1 MSVYIISLVIL
12 CVILVGA
19 FRKVDCYQSFI
30 DGAKEGIDTSLNM
43 FVYLL
48 VFTVAIS
55 TINNS
60 QIIEFL
66 SCFFNGKYLL
76 ICLQCLVRP
85 LSSSGS
91 LSLMINNY
99 HHFGVDNKKVERI
112 NYNIENA
119 RKNMIRAFDELN
131 IETLNVEIICTADY
145 ESVAKALVNC
155 WQKNIG
161 VELNGIVT
169 VLEETDFSKRLRTDD
184 FDMAISSLVVD
195 SNNPADF
202 LSMFTTD
209 NEKNIMNYSSAEFDR
224 LVNELKLSVDN
235 NKVVYCESYLLKN
248 AVVLPLYAET
258 TTYAVHKDTNGIYF
272 SGSMG
277 NSYFYKSQK

>member
-99 HHFGVDNKKVERI
+99 HYFGVDNKISLLSTLI
-112 NYNIENA
+112 NYISDSTLYIVPFYLGVNGI
-119 RKNMIRAFDELN
+119 KNN
-131 IETLNVEIICTADY
+131 NKIILLGL
-145 ESVAKALVNC
+145 LVNLFSY
-155 WQKNIG
+155 I
-161 VELNGIVT
+161 IVT
-169 VLEETDFSKRLRTDD
+169 FV
-184 FDMAISSLVVD
+184 A
-195 SNNPADF
+195 
-202 LSMFTTD
+202 
-209 NEKNIMNYSSAEFDR
+209 
-224 LVNELKLSVDN
+224 
-235 NKVVYCESYLLKN
+235 LL
-248 AVVLPLYAET
+248 
-258 TTYAVHKDTNGIYF
+258 F
-272 SGSMG
+272 
-277 NSYFYKSQK
+277 F